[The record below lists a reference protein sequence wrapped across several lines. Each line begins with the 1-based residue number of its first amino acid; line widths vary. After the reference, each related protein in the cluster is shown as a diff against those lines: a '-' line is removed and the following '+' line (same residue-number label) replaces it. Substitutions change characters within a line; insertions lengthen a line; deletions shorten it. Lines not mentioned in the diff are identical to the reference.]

1 MKVKLSSGTLRIRRM
16 VIRIFASV
24 SELLYSV
31 TDSTDAGDARPPDSF
46 GTSNSMLFR
55 SSFIC

>member
-1 MKVKLSSGTLRIRRM
+1 M